1 MSRVAKNPVLIPDNV
16 KLAVENNKVIVEG
29 PKGKDEL
36 TINKDIS
43 VVQEDSSVTIKY
55 DESISTQVAIAGTT
69 RALINNMV
77 IGVNIGFEKKL
88 ELVGVGYRAKLNGN
102 TLDLTL
108 GFSHPIKHQLPENV
122 TAETPSQT
130 EIILNSHNKQLLG
143 QTAAEIR
150 AYRPPEPY
158 KGKGVKYVLASLL
171 TVYQFIVFFFEL
183 KSPPFLQK
191 SFRFLCSNTSSPTLE
206 SPPTDSA
213 PIVEPHLLG
222 GLRMRRPCG

>member
-55 DESISTQVAIAGTT
+55 DESISAQVAIAGTT

-130 EIILNSHNKQLLG
+130 EIILKSHNKQLLG

-158 KGKGVKYVLASLL
+158 KGKGVKYADEQIKRKEAKKAAGAGAW
-171 TVYQFIVFFFEL
+171 YE
-183 KSPPFLQK
+183 
-191 SFRFLCSNTSSPTLE
+191 
-206 SPPTDSA
+206 
-213 PIVEPHLLG
+213 
-222 GLRMRRPCG
+222 